1 MRYYLFLLEKFII
14 RFYFQSENP
23 RADLKSNSFCC
34 RRKIWPPAIAAF
46 SVQMGMAIIWS
57 AAMNKWYYASFEKT
71 VVVYDLYQNRQSMD
85 AIEVVF
91 LSDIQNYE
99 GNTVLKYCID
109 RDIEVLVIPRIGDVI
124 MSGARPIHIF
134 HLRYCT

>member
-1 MRYYLFLLEKFII
+1 MLGAILCIPQLEII
-14 RFYFQSENP
+14 FRFGTFSVYSALCDTICSYWKNLSYVFYFHSENP

-34 RRKIWPPAIAAF
+34 RRKIWPAIAAF

-85 AIEVVF
+85 AIEDR
-91 LSDIQNYE
+91 S
-99 GNTVLKYCID
+99 CIF
-109 RDIEVLVIPRIGDVI
+109 E
-124 MSGARPIHIF
+124 
-134 HLRYCT
+134 